1 MSLQSKRIVRYQF
14 FKDKIENLLVCL
26 EAHHIFG
33 AGATFRLV
41 LLKRVAIHS
50 MYVCYRFSLVV
61 TTLEKIPFRL
71 CSLARMPT
79 GPTPVTMWQ
88 TPPAKLLVSA
98 LVQDA
103 SC

>member
-14 FKDKIENLLVCL
+14 FKDKIENPLVCL

-50 MYVCYRFSLVV
+50 MYV
-61 TTLEKIPFRL
+61 T
-71 CSLARMPT
+71 
-79 GPTPVTMWQ
+79 
-88 TPPAKLLVSA
+88 VSH
-98 LVQDA
+98 
-103 SC
+103 